1 MTNKSHIK
9 LRDGKPIEAI
19 IYPKRF
25 PVENKEI
32 TCTDCDSDYD
42 SVSEYES
49 QKITIRLKYKDKI
62 KEIKVNPW
70 ELC

>member
-1 MTNKSHIK
+1 MT
-9 LRDGKPIEAI
+9 A
-19 IYPKRF
+19 KRF
-25 PVENKEI
+25 NECEL

-42 SVSEYES
+42 TISNYKSH
-49 QKITIRLKYKDKI
+49 KITIRFKYKDKI

>member
-1 MTNKSHIK
+1 MTNKNHIK

-19 IYPKRF
+19 IYSKRF
-25 PVENKEI
+25 RVEDKEI
-32 TCTDCDSDYD
+32 TCTHCDSDYNT
-42 SVSEYES
+42 VSEYES
-49 QKITIRLKYKDKI
+49 RKITIRLKYKDKI